1 MRVIGGKLRG
11 NLIYNP
17 TDKSTRPLKDMVRE
31 SIFNI
36 LKHANNE
43 KKELLNSNVLD
54 LFSGTGSFG
63 LECLSRG
70 AKRVY
75 FFENYE
81 NSIKILKK
89 NIIKLNQLDNCR
101 ILQKD
106 AYDLSSKDLDN
117 KIMDLIFIDP
127 PFRDT
132 KINMLLD
139 NIKNLGITKKNTLI
153 VLHRSKKIKE
163 KFIPGFNILREQ
175 TYGVSKILY
184 GEIST

>member
-11 NLIYNP
+11 NLIHNP
-17 TDKSTRPLKDMVRE
+17 TDKSTRPLKDVVRE

-36 LKHANNE
+36 LKHSNNE

-89 NIIKLNQLDNCR
+89 NIIKLKQLDNCR
-101 ILQKD
+101 IIKKD

-117 KIMDLIFIDP
+117 KVMDLIFIDP
-127 PFRDT
+127 PFKDI
-132 KINMLLD
+132 KINILLD
-139 NIKNLGITKKNTLI
+139 NIKNLNITKKNTLI
-153 VLHRSKKIKE
+153 ILHRSKRIKE
-163 KFIPGFNILREQ
+163 EFIDSFKILREQ
-175 TYGVSKILY
+175 TYGVSKILF
-184 GEIST
+184 GEILT

>member
-11 NLIYNP
+11 NLIHNP
-17 TDKSTRPLKDMVRE
+17 TDKSTRPLKDVVRE

-36 LKHANNE
+36 LKHSNNE
-43 KKELLNSNVLD
+43 KIELLNSNVLD

-70 AKRVY
+70 AKIVY
-75 FFENYE
+75 FYENYE
-81 NSIKILKK
+81 NSIKILRK
-89 NIIKLNQLDNCR
+89 NIIKLKQLDNCR
-101 ILQKD
+101 IIEKD

-127 PFRDT
+127 PFKDI
-132 KINMLLD
+132 KINILLD

-153 VLHRSKKIKE
+153 ILHRSKRIKE
-163 KFIPGFNILREQ
+163 KFIDSFKILREQ
-175 TYGVSKILY
+175 TYGVSKILF

>member
-11 NLIYNP
+11 KLIHSP
-17 TDKSTRPLKDMVRE
+17 TDKTTRPLKDMVRE

-36 LKHANNE
+36 LEHSKNE
-43 KKELLNSNVLD
+43 NINFENDIVLD

-81 NSIKILKK
+81 NSIKILRK
-89 NIIKLNQLDNCR
+89 NIIKLNQLNNCR
-101 ILQKD
+101 IIQKD

-153 VLHRSKKIKE
+153 ILHRSKKIE
-163 KFIPGFNILREQ
+163 EEFIHGFKILREQ
-175 TYGVSKILY
+175 TYGVSKILF

>member
-89 NIIKLNQLDNCR
+89 NIIKLNLLDNTR

-153 VLHRSKKIKE
+153 ILHRSKKIE
-163 KFIPGFNILREQ
+163 EEFIHGFKILREQ
-175 TYGVSKILY
+175 TYGVSKILF

>member
-11 NLIYNP
+11 NLIHNP
-17 TDKSTRPLKDMVRE
+17 TDKSTRPLKDVVRE

-36 LKHANNE
+36 LKHSNNE

-89 NIIKLNQLDNCR
+89 NIIKLKQLDNCR
-101 ILQKD
+101 IIEKD

-117 KIMDLIFIDP
+117 KVMDLIFIDP
-127 PFRDT
+127 PFKDI
-132 KINMLLD
+132 KINILLD
-139 NIKNLGITKKNTLI
+139 NIKNLNITKKNTLI
-153 VLHRSKKIKE
+153 ILHRSKRIKE
-163 KFIPGFNILREQ
+163 EFIDSFKILREQ
-175 TYGVSKILY
+175 TYGVSKILF
-184 GEIST
+184 GEILT

>member
-11 NLIYNP
+11 NLIHNP
-17 TDKSTRPLKDMVRE
+17 TDKSTRPLKDVVRE

-36 LKHANNE
+36 LKHSNNE

-89 NIIKLNQLDNCR
+89 NIIKLKQLDNCR
-101 ILQKD
+101 IIEKD

-117 KIMDLIFIDP
+117 KVMDLIFIDP
-127 PFRDT
+127 PFKDI
-132 KINMLLD
+132 KINILLES
-139 NIKNLGITKKNTLI
+139 IKNLGITKKNTLI
-153 VLHRSKKIKE
+153 ILHRSKGIKE
-163 KFIPGFNILREQ
+163 EFIDSFKILREQ
-175 TYGVSKILY
+175 TYGVSKILF

>member
-101 ILQKD
+101 ILQKN
-106 AYDLSSKDLDN
+106 AYELSSKDLDN

-132 KINMLLD
+132 KINMLLE
-139 NIKNLGITKKNTLI
+139 NIKNLGIAKKNTLI
-153 VLHRSKKIKE
+153 ILHRSKKIKE
-163 KFIPGFNILREQ
+163 EFIHGFKILREQ
-175 TYGVSKILY
+175 TYGVSKILF
-184 GEIST
+184 GKIST

>member
-11 NLIYNP
+11 NLIHNP
-17 TDKSTRPLKDMVRE
+17 TDKSTRPLKDVVRE

-36 LKHANNE
+36 LKHSNNE
-43 KKELLNSNVLD
+43 KIELLNSNVLD

-89 NIIKLNQLDNCR
+89 NIIKLKQLDNCR
-101 ILQKD
+101 IIEKD

-117 KIMDLIFIDP
+117 KVMDLIFIDP
-127 PFRDT
+127 PFKDI
-132 KINMLLD
+132 KINILLD
-139 NIKNLGITKKNTLI
+139 NIKNLNITKKNTLI
-153 VLHRSKKIKE
+153 ILHRSKRIKE
-163 KFIPGFNILREQ
+163 EFIDSFKILREQ
-175 TYGVSKILY
+175 TYGVSKILF